1 MFRPGCKKPPDSLI
15 IGWEKL
21 YKELGPKCFFV
32 NRQGNRS
39 QYGSDGE
46 PTSTNAK
53 KRIKELREENEKLKL
68 QDDYLKRIERLAP
81 RKPKKRDFPSSSRT
95 KAKIN

>member
-1 MFRPGCKKPPDSLI
+1 MKRKIPLKHYKKYPPELKLAVCKDREKGLSLKEYAKKYKLFRPGCKKPPDSLI
-15 IGWEKL
+15 LGWEKL
-21 YKELGPKCFFV
+21 YKELGPKRFFI

-53 KRIKELREENEKLKL
+53 K
-68 QDDYLKRIERLAP
+68 
-81 RKPKKRDFPSSSRT
+81 
-95 KAKIN
+95 